1 MWKYIN
7 FQQLGTLFLAQCPW
21 KVVGERGVFRL
32 LNVFL
37 ARWQFG
43 ITTVYHFLF
52 VPLTIGLI
60 FLVAV
65 METLYVVS
73 GNEDYKRMTKFW
85 GKLFLI
91 NFAVGVVTGIMQEFQ
106 FGMNWSAYSRFVGDV
121 FGPPLAIEAL
131 AAFFLESTFVGVWL
145 FGWDKLSPK
154 MHALAAWLV
163 AIGVSL
169 SAVWILA
176 ANAFMQEPVGYVLHN
191 GRAEMNNFWAL
202 IGNYQL
208 WVEFPHV
215 WFGALSTG
223 AFFVTGVSAWYLV
236 RKRNLEVF
244 TRSFQIG
251 VMFALVG
258 SVLTVVLG
266 HEQAQHLMVAQP
278 MKMAA
283 SEALWNT
290 SAYHA
295 PWSIFAV
302 IDGAHH
308 VNPVDIKIPYVL
320 SILAY
325 NHTYGAVPGMNQIQA
340 LYQTRYGP
348 GNYIPLVWVIYWSFR
363 VMVVAGT
370 LMVLLALYGV
380 ILTLK
385 NRVSQHTLYLKW
397 MVFAIALPYIG
408 HTTGWIMTEMGRQP
422 WVVMGLLR
430 TNLGVSPTVT
440 SAMVWTTLLGFGLI
454 YLVMG
459 IVDVYLFIYFIRK
472 GPDLGEDPSEMDAK
486 RMSALS

>member
-1 MWKYIN
+1 M
-7 FQQLGTLFLAQCPW
+7 
-21 KVVGERGVFRL
+21 
-32 LNVFL
+32 LNVLL

-43 ITTVYHFLF
+43 ITTVYHFSF

-60 FLVAV
+60 FLIAV
-65 METLYVVS
+65 MESMYVVS
-73 GNEDYKRMTKFW
+73 GNEVYKQMTKFW

-106 FGMNWSAYSRFVGDV
+106 FGMNWSSYSRFVGDV

-131 AAFFLESTFVGVWL
+131 AAFFLESTFVAVWL
-145 FGWDKLSPK
+145 FGWDRLSK
-154 MHALAAWLV
+154 KAHALAAWLV
-163 AIGVSL
+163 AIGVSM
-169 SAVWILA
+169 SAIWILA
-176 ANAFMQEPVGYVLHN
+176 ANSFMQEPVGYVLRH

-202 IGNYQL
+202 LGNYQL

-223 AFFVTGVSAWYLV
+223 AFFVTGVSAWYLI
-236 RKRNLEVF
+236 RKRNSEVF

-251 VMFALVG
+251 VMFALAG
-258 SVLTVVLG
+258 SVLTIVMG
-266 HEQAQHLMVAQP
+266 HAQAQHLMVVQP

-302 IDGAHH
+302 IDEARR
-308 VNPVDIKIPYVL
+308 VNPVDVKIPYLL

-325 NHTYGAVPGMNQIQA
+325 NHTYGSVPGINQIQA
-340 LYQTRYGP
+340 LYQARYGP

-363 VMVVAGT
+363 VMVLAGFS
-370 LMVLLALYGV
+370 MVLLSLYGV

-385 NRVSQHTLYLKW
+385 NRISQHALYLKW
-397 MVFAIALPYIG
+397 MVLAIFLPYIA

-422 WVVMGLLR
+422 WAVMGLLK

-440 SAMVWTTLLGFGLI
+440 PAMIWTTLLGFGVI
-454 YLVMG
+454 YLVLG
-459 IVDVYLFIYFIRK
+459 IVDVYLFVHFIRE
-472 GPDLGEDPSEMDAK
+472 GPDLGEDPSEMDPK
-486 RMSALS
+486 MTPELL